1 MDVLPLRP
9 SFLAE
14 LSQPPSP
21 LWITHTTQVMATIFR
36 PVDAGPRYNSLTSSS
51 SATALPPLIPFVKYL
66 VSECHI
72 TNATLL
78 HAIVYTRRL
87 HARLPQGA
95 LAQPGSA
102 HRIFVAALLLA
113 NKYVED
119 TSSLTPQKLS
129 NTLMHW
135 SALQSS
141 WSRIALTGPSARPSM
156 WWAFPEEI
164 ARIERAFLK
173 LMDFQLYVSDKDMTD
188 FIPIIE
194 QSTPPSDL

>member
-1 MDVLPLRP
+1 
-9 SFLAE
+9 
-14 LSQPPSP
+14 
-21 LWITHTTQVMATIFR
+21 
-36 PVDAGPRYNSLTSSS
+36 
-51 SATALPPLIPFVKYL
+51 ALPPLIPFVKYL

-129 NTLMHW
+129 NTLMHC
-135 SALQSS
+135 
-141 WSRIALTGPSARPSM
+141 M

-188 FIPIIE
+188 FI
-194 QSTPPSDL
+194 